1 MKNPDQTRTDRP
13 SEEAAQEL
21 AVSILTWLTAQP
33 QLMSRFLAI
42 SGIEAGGI
50 RQAAGEPGFFGGV
63 TAFLMNHEPTLLAFC
78 QENDV
83 KVEWVQACHQRLTG
97 PSEGIWL

>member
-1 MKNPDQTRTDRP
+1 
-13 SEEAAQEL
+13 
-21 AVSILTWLTAQP
+21 
-33 QLMSRFLAI
+33 
-42 SGIEAGGI
+42 
-50 RQAAGEPGFFGGV
+50 V